1 MKKLGLGLLIV
12 LTVLGTFTS
21 CEDPNSE
28 LLENTVNDAPYNT
41 GGEEDEDDP
50 VSSGGGSGG

>member
-12 LTVLGTFTS
+12 LAVLGTFTS

-28 LLENTVNDAPYNT
+28 LLEKSVNNAPYD

-50 VSSGGGSGG
+50 VNSGGN